1 MDKTLQ
7 ELHDKYTDRL
17 KELEKSFNEYR
28 EIENMQKSPEMRLH
42 MRSNTR
48 LAQGKLS
55 MMYRV
60 VNDLKHLLGIELI
73 GVDSNHQG
81 VIYNQE

>member
-28 EIENMQKSPEMRLH
+28 EIENMQNEITYEIKYKAGPRKII
-42 MRSNTR
+42 NDV
-48 LAQGKLS
+48 QG
-55 MMYRV
+55 
-60 VNDLKHLLGIELI
+60 G
-73 GVDSNHQG
+73 
-81 VIYNQE
+81 